1 MSTLFRLLR
10 IISVI
15 TVTILIVIPL
25 NPMQVSAAL
34 VWNEDFTVTTVEELD
49 DWVLQGYELID
60 STFYQ
65 VDHGFTIVNG
75 ELTAEDVY
83 VPWSIYMSQVRRAI
97 HNSTVA
103 YGTWSFDWRVSG
115 SQNGYD
121 GVEFMFTDLRDE
133 YNLTGEFTSYA
144 MTGYTL
150 ILDTIEN
157 DEMYIEKFAV
167 THGVILV
174 RHDFPSDLIGQHHI
188 DVTRSLEGE
197 FNVYFDSQ
205 LVLNV
210 IDADV
215 TSCEKFNFVS
225 FQGNSSIDNIVISD
239 SVDVARSEL
248 PIELIVIGIGI
259 GVTVVAIVIFF
270 KRKK

>member
-188 DVTRSLEGE
+188 DITRSLEGE
-197 FNVYFDSQ
+197 FNVYFDAQ

-239 SVDVARSEL
+239 SVDVARFEL